1 MNNYTLWLIS
11 YDDAVYKQS
20 TVTLC
25 VPDVNVT
32 NANCWKN
39 GINNL
44 EIHFFLI
51 FEYPPSL
58 TFCFFLSWMF
68 EFNHVWELLA
78 KTSVIQWGYT
88 GVCKLHVL
96 EAWNHLKSFCLILPL
111 LSRDVL
117 EASIKTP
124 CTSQDIW
131 SSISAGS
138 SVWVSEHI
146 FRGRKVVKREN

>member
-58 TFCFFLSWMF
+58 TFCFFLSY
-68 EFNHVWELLA
+68 HVWELLA
-78 KTSVIQWGYT
+78 KTSVIS
-88 GVCKLHVL
+88 
-96 EAWNHLKSFCLILPL
+96 EATQGFANFMFWKPETIWSHFASFCPFYPEMCLRLQSKHHVQVRISDPA
-111 LSRDVL
+111 SVL
-117 EASIKTP
+117 DHQFEFQNTFL
-124 CTSQDIW
+124 
-131 SSISAGS
+131 GG
-138 SVWVSEHI
+138 E
-146 FRGRKVVKREN
+146 RL